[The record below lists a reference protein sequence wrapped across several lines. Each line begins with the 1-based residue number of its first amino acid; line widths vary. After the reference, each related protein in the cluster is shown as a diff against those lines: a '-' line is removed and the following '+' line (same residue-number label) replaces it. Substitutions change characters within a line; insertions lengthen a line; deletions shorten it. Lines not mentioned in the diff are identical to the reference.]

1 MHHFRPFYLQM
12 LYTALPAPCTLWFIH
27 VQGSSNIVT
36 DKKVRRQHQVA
47 LQGIENFFIAS
58 DAFVA

>member
-36 DKKVRRQHQVA
+36 DKKGQKAAPGRAARH
-47 LQGIENFFIAS
+47 
-58 DAFVA
+58 